1 MTATTNLNMTEVEA
15 AQNQKE
21 VTINAALRRIDAAFA
36 DTLAVSV
43 SSGNAAPTAEQVRAA
58 SRLLISDASTSGRT
72 VTLPI
77 MRARK
82 TLQLAAASTKSVSI
96 VRGTASFT
104 LYPGCKVDIYTDG
117 TTNGMERLGEFG
129 AVRTRHWVRGVLNNA
144 EVIFSI
150 RFDESH
156 TLLPDAMGWDIR
168 GGVAATGST
177 VLDLRKNGS
186 GVGTAT
192 VSAAGTVATLATTSN
207 AAVSFAA
214 GDTFDL
220 KGPATADATF
230 ADINISAF
238 FVRS

>member
-1 MTATTNLNMTEVEA
+1 MTVTTNLNMTEVEA
-15 AQNQKE
+15 GQNQKE

-43 SSGNAAPTAEQVRAA
+43 SAGNATPTAEQVRAA

-96 VRGTASFT
+96 VRGTSSFT
-104 LYPGCKVDIYTDG
+104 LYPGCKADIYTDG
-117 TTNGMERLGEFG
+117 TSNGLERLGEYG
-129 AVRTRHWVRGVLNNA
+129 PVRTRHWVRGVLNNA

-150 RFDESH
+150 RFDEAH

-186 GVGTAT
+186 GCGTAT
-192 VSAAGTVATLATTSN
+192 ISAAGTVATLATTGN
-207 AAVSFAA
+207 AAVAFAA

-220 KGPATADATF
+220 KGPTTADATF

>member
-1 MTATTNLNMTEVEA
+1 MTATPNLNMTEVEA

-43 SSGNAAPTAEQVRAA
+43 SADNATPTAEQVRAA
-58 SRLLISDASTSGRT
+58 TRLLISGASTSGRT

-77 MRARK
+77 MKARK
-82 TLQLAAASTKSVSI
+82 TLHLAAASTKAVSI
-96 VRGTASFT
+96 VRGSTAFL
-104 LYPGCKVDIYTDG
+104 LYPGCKADIYTDG
-117 TTNGMERLGEFG
+117 TSNGLERLSEYGP
-129 AVRTRHWVRGVLNNA
+129 VRTRHWVRGVLDNS

-150 RFDESH
+150 RFDEPH
-156 TLLPDAMGWDIR
+156 VLLPDALGWDIR

-186 GVGTAT
+186 GCGT
-192 VSAAGTVATLATTSN
+192 GTVAASGTQATMATTGN
-207 AAVSFAA
+207 AAVAFAA
-214 GDTFDL
+214 GDLFDL
-220 KGPATADATF
+220 RGPATADATF